1 MAANVHWCNLRSQIQ
16 GTSGGKRFR
25 LTNSNCL
32 MFQRFQFS
40 MAGRTKYVC
49 IPENHQDIGNN
60 SILGHCDNEEN
71 VQRSHQIRVSLLLT
85 GRSRLYVQPACSL
98 STLSTLSSLSSL
110 LAKGF
115 LGQTVWR
122 PLRQIPDYK
131 TPIWK
136 TEYQNNG
143 TDYHH
148 HASYDDDDANYK
160 MYNFLL
166 QFPRLYFITP
176 PVLKA
181 FPGKLL

>member
-1 MAANVHWCNLRSQIQ
+1 MANFKTIHQKGKIIKEKQKHNLKVTAWLSSLS
-16 GTSGGKRFR
+16 T
-25 LTNSNCL
+25 L
-32 MFQRFQFS
+32 FS
-40 MAGRTKYVC
+40 L
-49 IPENHQDIGNN
+49 
-60 SILGHCDNEEN
+60 S
-71 VQRSHQIRVSLLLT
+71 
-85 GRSRLYVQPACSL
+85 SL
-98 STLSTLSSLSSL
+98 STLSSLSSLSSL

-148 HASYDDDDANYK
+148 HDNYDDDANYQ
-160 MYNFLL
+160 MYNFLP

>member
-1 MAANVHWCNLRSQIQ
+1 MTNFKTIHQK
-16 GTSGGKRFR
+16 GKIIKEKQKH
-25 LTNSNCL
+25 NIKVK
-32 MFQRFQFS
+32 
-40 MAGRTKYVC
+40 AW
-49 IPENHQDIGNN
+49 
-60 SILGHCDNEEN
+60 
-71 VQRSHQIRVSLLLT
+71 
-85 GRSRLYVQPACSL
+85 L
-98 STLSTLSSLSSL
+98 SSLSTLSSLSSL

-148 HASYDDDDANYK
+148 HASYDDDDANYQ
-160 MYNFLL
+160 MYNFLP